1 MILGTLALIAV
12 IAAPDRFLQTL
23 GASGAPSTHAD
34 RLRAESAARGQ
45 GGARW
50 WKGNLHTHTL
60 WSDGDDYPE
69 MVADWYKR
77 NGYHFL
83 ALSDHNV
90 LSVGEK
96 WFDLSGTRGRGAAL
110 VKYIERFGD
119 EWVATRVRNGK
130 VEVRLRT
137 LDEVRRLLEEP
148 GRFLMIQSEEI
159 TAAHDGKP
167 IHVNATNLQE
177 FIPPQSGSS
186 VTDTMQKNVDAVNE
200 QRRRTGLPMFPHIN
214 HPNFGWAITAEDLMQ
229 LDGEK
234 FFEVYNGHPA
244 VRNYGDGTHA
254 GIERVW
260 DILLTKRLAELH
272 KGVMYGIAVDDSHN
286 YHESH
291 ITKANPGRGW
301 VMVRAKRLHAHDIVH
316 AMEDGDFYATSG
328 VTLKDVRFD
337 GRALSI
343 QIRPEKGV
351 TYTTYFIGTRRG
363 YDPTATPVTGESG
376 EPLGVTMRYSEDI
389 GTVLAKVEGVSAR
402 YVMRG
407 DEIYVR
413 ARVVSS
419 KRKVNPYAEGEMET
433 AWIQP
438 VVGKGLR

>member
-1 MILGTLALIAV
+1 MVGSLALVVLLAV
-12 IAAPDRFLQTL
+12 PGGGVGDA
-23 GASGAPSTHAD
+23 
-34 RLRAESAARGQ
+34 
-45 GGARW
+45 GARW

-77 NGYHFL
+77 NGYQFL

-90 LSVGEK
+90 LSAGEK
-96 WFDLSGTRGRGAAL
+96 WFDLSGARGRGGAL

-186 VTDTMQKNVDAVNE
+186 VLDTMQKNVDAVNE
-200 QRRRTGLPMFPHIN
+200 QRNRTGMPMFPHIN
-214 HPNFGWAITAEDLMQ
+214 HPNFGWAITAEELMQ
-229 LDGEK
+229 LEGEK

-244 VRNYGDGTHA
+244 VHNYGDGTHA

-260 DILLTKRLAELH
+260 DILLTKRLAELK
-272 KGVMYGIAVDDSHN
+272 KGIMYGIAVDDAHN

-328 VTLKDVRFD
+328 VTLDDVAFD
-337 GRALSI
+337 GRELSI
-343 QIRPEKGV
+343 RIRPEKGV

-363 YDPTATPVTGESG
+363 YDPTATPVTNEMGK
-376 EPLGVTMRYSEDI
+376 PLAVTMRYSDDI
-389 GTVLAKVEGVSAR
+389 GMVLSKVEGVSAR
-402 YVMRG
+402 YVLRG

-419 KRKVNPYAEGEMET
+419 KRKVNPYAEGETET
-433 AWIQP
+433 AWVQP
-438 VVGKGLR
+438 VVGRGIR

>member
-1 MILGTLALIAV
+1 
-12 IAAPDRFLQTL
+12 
-23 GASGAPSTHAD
+23 
-34 RLRAESAARGQ
+34 
-45 GGARW
+45 
-50 WKGNLHTHTL
+50 
-60 WSDGDDYPE
+60 

-96 WFDLSGTRGRGAAL
+96 WFDLSGTRGRGGAL

-137 LDEVRRLLEEP
+137 FDEVRRLLEEP
-148 GRFLMIQSEEI
+148 ERFLMIQSEEI

-254 GIERVW
+254 GIERIW

-272 KGVMYGIAVDDSHN
+272 KGVMYGIAVDDAHN

-328 VTLKDVRFD
+328 VTLEDVRFD
-337 GRALSI
+337 GHALSI

-363 YDPTATPVTGESG
+363 YDPTATPVIGENS

-389 GTVLAKVEGVSAR
+389 GMVLAKVEGVSAR